1 MLHHSSEKDFQAC
14 LCNARN
20 VVSYHISKTGSTSK
34 IPLQYFDFKC
44 TCSLA
49 HSSTGLEDHWCGS
62 LFSVE
67 LLSGEWFEAVEVTAA
82 DDGILLE
89 PCKEGF
95 LNWGGMI
102 PASVGSVKKPSWLI
116 LWWKHVYD
124 YTSKAKRNGWAYF
137 FKRTKI

>member
-1 MLHHSSEKDFQAC
+1 MEPTFKNFQSNGFSGETLKLCLDF

-67 LLSGEWFEAVEVTAA
+67 LLSGE
-82 DDGILLE
+82 
-89 PCKEGF
+89 
-95 LNWGGMI
+95 
-102 PASVGSVKKPSWLI
+102 
-116 LWWKHVYD
+116 
-124 YTSKAKRNGWAYF
+124 
-137 FKRTKI
+137 